1 MITGGREGREN
12 TGGKEEGARG
22 GRGRE
27 EERRERERKGR
38 GGSRWGGRGRGE
50 RGRSGRVLVGAGRER
65 EGNIGLLREIHCYL
79 CLASPRRRKCARAP
93 PRLYANDEI
102 LFMEASFGERLPYDT
117 RADVHALRHPR
128 THMLLCKSTN
138 VHAP

>member
-27 EERRERERKGR
+27 EERRERERQGR

-50 RGRSGRVLVGAGRER
+50 RGRSRRVLVGGREGAGGKHWPVAR
-65 EGNIGLLREIHCYL
+65 NSLLSVL
-79 CLASPRRRKCARAP
+79 
-93 PRLYANDEI
+93 
-102 LFMEASFGERLPYDT
+102 GEPSAT
-117 RADVHALRHPR
+117 EVCPGPAAIV
-128 THMLLCKSTN
+128 CK
-138 VHAP
+138 